1 MDASDDLALICGL
14 AGLNTWETA
23 VMEAAGWSVTRLA
36 TLQDCGRETLEAM
49 VWRIQQR
56 ESEFAVSTDTLSE
69 LVRRAAT
76 RARTRHMWDAKRG
89 SHELLEAHVAHQRS
103 VRRRAFDEVVE
114 DDVKKRI
121 EMVGTAKRGRWPTR
135 LSMKLHIAS
144 GDLAMRELA
153 ERQERDRWI
162 VEIKEIVKRAR
173 LPVARRSSDEALM
186 IRVAKGRRANTLR
199 KHVKT
204 WMKASRWIEATFGY
218 SWPETPEA
226 FAEFLE
232 AMVEEPCAKSF
243 PESVYKSL
251 MFLEYAGEVPEADQ
265 ICRAP
270 AVKNA
275 LEEAALR
282 LQSVELKPSRKALV
296 LPVSVVIS
304 WEAHVCDENM
314 PNYPRIYAWFR
325 LVKLWTGM
333 RFDDTKG
340 TPNRTVEML
349 DYGLKGVIHRS
360 KTSGPG
366 KRVILLPFYIS
377 KEAWIVEKEWLL
389 VGWRL
394 WTAMGAESGMH
405 TRDFM
410 LPWPNKAR
418 DGFIRKVVDYPIAS
432 TMSQALFNE
441 LLARPG
447 PEKKNL
453 LGPGLGVLWTEHS
466 ERATVRTWAQAA
478 RVPEDVRRML
488 GRWRPSADE
497 GYERNVK
504 INVLRCQA
512 VLALFIKE
520 NMSNAD
526 PFDETTVIQLVA
538 QRMREMGSS
547 QDDCDEQMMR
557 LMSFMPGVGAA
568 KPCNRPKW
576 TTTGPVVLVEE
587 SEATV
592 GVEQETTEQPVKDE
606 QQGVEWPVGRR
617 TAPSTEKGKELS
629 RWCLKAF
636 EDWVELE
643 GEERAK
649 KLFWETAGGKLGGT
663 PFGGEIFGF
672 RERLDL
678 WLKERGV
685 DPRRRTSDR
694 KSEINFRRLRAVAQI
709 LEDEDWVFLSE
720 VAAKGV
726 SLGVDE
732 EMPRNPLVFEEKQK
746 WTVEPTEEDFHDTL
760 ADNYTSAEENATDI
774 KRQVLEEVQKGTILR
789 MSEEE
794 AKKRFGGRLAVAA
807 PGAVPKE
814 LGTTKVRLIHDG
826 TYSVDVNRRIR
837 VRDRVRF
844 PLIDDAAAVLRQVE
858 EEKREQQQVVRLSVL
873 YDIARAHKLIPVR
886 EEDWGLQ
893 AFRLP
898 GESTGDVFVHT
909 RGTFGIASAA
919 YWFGRTIGVVVRSCH
934 RIMGRHMGLL
944 HLIYADDGWLTATG
958 PRFWKKILMWLFL
971 YELLEIPITWAKV
984 RGGAEVNW
992 IGYYLNVSTFE
1003 RGINNSKREWIQRW
1017 IEDKLE
1023 KGGVVGRELK
1033 SVLGRLSFVA
1043 GALRHVRPFLAP
1055 LFSWS
1060 STLAGGTFASFPD
1073 AVIILLEF
1081 VREEVSRKPSRGLE
1095 PLSTSPTDIF
1105 RVDAKAAGE
1114 EIVIGGW
1121 ETWRRSD
1128 PAAARWFSFRLNRK
1142 NAAWAYL
1149 KGDPFRSIATLELI
1163 GVLAAVMVLS
1173 PGAEWAAGDAAVTLS
1188 ALTDNLGNTHVLR
1201 KFGSSKY
1208 PLSIVAME
1216 LATQL
1221 DRRGI
1226 ELDLQWVP
1234 EPILA
1239 NPLLLLG
1246 TPLGLQQSIYD
1257 YFGIALPDTILRA
1270 GLDYSNNHV
1279 FETSEIFS
1287 LFCRAQ
1293 ELRDAG
1299 DATVVYRK
1307 YTTLENRHWGIQA
1320 GKKIKVVFVWTE
1332 KTVKWELQLPDKTQA
1347 AINSGAY
1354 DSPGTAGFPYLG
1366 TFSPKPDGSD
1376 FTAVL
1381 PEQGNL
1387 YASLTE
1393 WSLRQNQEK
1402 LQKCMGA

>member
-314 PNYPRIYAWFR
+314 PSYPRIYAWFR

-405 TRDFM
+405 TRDFT

-606 QQGVEWPVGRR
+606 QQGVESLEEQEVEPVEKISGMYIVSIVGRCKTR
-617 TAPSTEKGKELS
+617 TLHRIGECHRQPGVHYANYEVVGDDIPSKS
-629 RWCLKAF
+629 AYH
-636 EDWVELE
+636 
-643 GEERAK
+643 RACRQC
-649 KLFWETAGGKLGGT
+649 
-663 PFGGEIFGF
+663 F
-672 RERLDL
+672 RSGIAEAAS
-678 WLKERGV
+678 
-685 DPRRRTSDR
+685 P
-694 KSEINFRRLRAVAQI
+694 
-709 LEDEDWVFLSE
+709 LEDDSSGDVSSSE
-720 VAAKGV
+720 
-726 SLGVDE
+726 
-732 EMPRNPLVFEEKQK
+732 M
-746 WTVEPTEEDFHDTL
+746 T
-760 ADNYTSAEENATDI
+760 TS
-774 KRQVLEEVQKGTILR
+774 
-789 MSEEE
+789 
-794 AKKRFGGRLAVAA
+794 
-807 PGAVPKE
+807 GA
-814 LGTTKVRLIHDG
+814 
-826 TYSVDVNRRIR
+826 
-837 VRDRVRF
+837 
-844 PLIDDAAAVLRQVE
+844 
-858 EEKREQQQVVRLSVL
+858 
-873 YDIARAHKLIPVR
+873 
-886 EEDWGLQ
+886 
-893 AFRLP
+893 
-898 GESTGDVFVHT
+898 ESTG
-909 RGTFGIASAA
+909 
-919 YWFGRTIGVVVRSCH
+919 
-934 RIMGRHMGLL
+934 
-944 HLIYADDGWLTATG
+944 
-958 PRFWKKILMWLFL
+958 
-971 YELLEIPITWAKV
+971 
-984 RGGAEVNW
+984 
-992 IGYYLNVSTFE
+992 
-1003 RGINNSKREWIQRW
+1003 
-1017 IEDKLE
+1017 
-1023 KGGVVGRELK
+1023 
-1033 SVLGRLSFVA
+1033 
-1043 GALRHVRPFLAP
+1043 
-1055 LFSWS
+1055 
-1060 STLAGGTFASFPD
+1060 
-1073 AVIILLEF
+1073 
-1081 VREEVSRKPSRGLE
+1081 
-1095 PLSTSPTDIF
+1095 
-1105 RVDAKAAGE
+1105 
-1114 EIVIGGW
+1114 
-1121 ETWRRSD
+1121 
-1128 PAAARWFSFRLNRK
+1128 
-1142 NAAWAYL
+1142 
-1149 KGDPFRSIATLELI
+1149 
-1163 GVLAAVMVLS
+1163 
-1173 PGAEWAAGDAAVTLS
+1173 
-1188 ALTDNLGNTHVLR
+1188 
-1201 KFGSSKY
+1201 
-1208 PLSIVAME
+1208 
-1216 LATQL
+1216 
-1221 DRRGI
+1221 
-1226 ELDLQWVP
+1226 
-1234 EPILA
+1234 
-1239 NPLLLLG
+1239 
-1246 TPLGLQQSIYD
+1246 
-1257 YFGIALPDTILRA
+1257 
-1270 GLDYSNNHV
+1270 
-1279 FETSEIFS
+1279 
-1287 LFCRAQ
+1287 
-1293 ELRDAG
+1293 
-1299 DATVVYRK
+1299 
-1307 YTTLENRHWGIQA
+1307 
-1320 GKKIKVVFVWTE
+1320 
-1332 KTVKWELQLPDKTQA
+1332 
-1347 AINSGAY
+1347 
-1354 DSPGTAGFPYLG
+1354 
-1366 TFSPKPDGSD
+1366 
-1376 FTAVL
+1376 
-1381 PEQGNL
+1381 
-1387 YASLTE
+1387 
-1393 WSLRQNQEK
+1393 
-1402 LQKCMGA
+1402 